1 METADLSDPAYWESE
16 SPDLRLNPL
25 RPVET
30 GGLRESLVC
39 QAGAEASVVLATS
52 GSGGKAKFVV
62 LPKAALLASA
72 RAVNA
77 HCRLSAEDVWLGGLS
92 TFHVGG
98 IGIYARAFANG
109 ARVAPLPWDSWVRD
123 GSVFL
128 EAVRRAGAT
137 LASLTPA
144 HLWDLVQAGAR
155 RPRPLRGLFLGGGV
169 IDPELVAR
177 ARELDWPVWPTYGM
191 SEASSQIATSL
202 DGDGTSLEVLP
213 HWETRIDR
221 ATGRLSIRGE
231 ALFSGYVERREGAWC
246 FDPARDGEGWFAT
259 GDRCEVED
267 GRLRFVGRLDDSV
280 KILGELVS
288 LASLNARLV
297 EFAIRGLVVAL
308 PHPRRGHELVLVR
321 EPGGGAMEDFNAG
334 LAPVER
340 LSREQVVAE
349 LPRTEIGKVDRA
361 KVEEIAFRS

>member
-16 SPDLRLNPL
+16 PPDLRLNPL

-30 GGLRESLVC
+30 DGLRDYLLGEL
-39 QAGAEASVVLATS
+39 GAKASVVLATS
-52 GSGGKAKFVV
+52 GSAGKAKFVV

-77 HCRLSAEDVWLGGLS
+77 HCGLTAEDVWLGGLS

-109 ARVAPLPWDSWVRD
+109 ARVAPLPWDSWTRD

-128 EAVRRAGAT
+128 EAVRREKAT

-144 HLWDLVQAGAR
+144 HLRDLVQAGAR
-155 RPRPLRGLFLGGGV
+155 CPAPLRGLFLGGGAV
-169 IDPELVAR
+169 APELVAR
-177 ARELDWPVWPTYGM
+177 ARELRWPVWPTYGM

-202 DGDGTSLEVLP
+202 DGDGAWLEVLP
-213 HWETRIDR
+213 HWETRIDQG
-221 ATGRLSIRGE
+221 AGRLSIRGD
-231 ALFSGYVERREGAWC
+231 ALFSGYLERRGGDWR
-246 FDPARDGEGWFAT
+246 FDPAREPDGWFAT
-259 GDRCEVED
+259 GDRCQVAH
-267 GRLRFVGRLDDSV
+267 GRLRFGGRLDDSV

-288 LASLNARLV
+288 LASLDARLAR
-297 EFAIRGLVVAL
+297 FAIRGLVVAL

-321 EPGGGAMEDFNAG
+321 EPGGGALEGFNAG

-340 LSREQVVAE
+340 VSRERVVAE
-349 LPRTEIGKVDRA
+349 LPRSEIGKVDRA
-361 KVEEIAFRS
+361 AVEALAE

>member
-30 GGLRESLVC
+30 TGLRDSLV
-39 QAGAEASVVLATS
+39 GELGVKASLVLATS
-52 GSGGKAKFVV
+52 GSGGNAKFVV
-62 LPKAALLASA
+62 LPKTSLLASA
-72 RAVNA
+72 QAVNA
-77 HCRLSAEDVWLGGLS
+77 HCGLTAEDVWLGGLS

-98 IGIYARAFANG
+98 IGIFARAFANG
-109 ARVAPLPWDSWVRD
+109 ARVAPVPWDSWVRD

-128 EAVRRAGAT
+128 EAVRREEAT

-144 HLWDLVQAGAR
+144 HLRDLVQAGAR
-155 RPRPLRGLFLGGGV
+155 RPGPLRGLFLGGGA

-202 DGDGTSLEVLP
+202 DGDGASLEVLP
-213 HWETRIDR
+213 HWETRIDEG
-221 ATGRLSIRGE
+221 AGRLSIRGE
-231 ALFSGYVERREGAWC
+231 ALFSGYVERREGGWR
-246 FDPARDGEGWFAT
+246 FLPARDGEGWFAT

-280 KILGELVS
+280 KVLGELVS
-288 LASLNARLV
+288 LTSLDARLA
-297 EFAIRGLVVAL
+297 EFAIRGHVVAL
-308 PHPRRGHELVLVR
+308 PDPRRGHELVLVR
-321 EPGGGAMEDFNAG
+321 EPGGGAMEDFNGG
-334 LAPVER
+334 LSPVER
-340 LSREQVVAE
+340 LSRERVVAE
-349 LPRTEIGKVDRA
+349 LPRTEIGKVDRT
-361 KVEEIAFRS
+361 KVEALAQ